1 MIGGRSRLL
10 ATLPLAWSP
19 TLSLAFSLCAF
30 AVVACGKVS
39 PNLGADGGGN
49 LTIAEACSM
58 LGQTECAKRQS
69 CSNGANIK
77 RVFGDMNTCVARETL
92 LCTDALHAPGTGN
105 SPALIQTCIADY
117 AGLACND
124 YFDGK
129 FPASCT
135 PAGSVAT
142 GQPCGFNGQCQTAY
156 CGSLAHAICGSCA
169 PSPVPGDSCASSAC
183 DHGQTCVDSTMTCE
197 ANGILNSPCG
207 GGVQCGSGLQCSTPS
222 TTVDDAGTGGT
233 CQHAISQVGAACG
246 GSMPGCDGSLGL
258 YCGGTNGSKMCLAT
272 LFATDGQP
280 CGALSSTTFTQCL
293 AGSCFSSTGT
303 VSGAGATGTCKADVT
318 EGAACDY
325 MLGPFCQMPS
335 RCVPTGGGTAGLCM
349 LANGTCG

>member
-142 GQPCGFNGQCQTAY
+142 GQPCGFNGQCQPAY

-169 PSPVPGDSCASSAC
+169 PTPVPGDSCASSAC

-325 MLGPFCQMPS
+325 VLGPFCQTPS
-335 RCVPTGGGTAGLCM
+335 RCVPTGGGSSGLCM

>member
-142 GQPCGFNGQCQTAY
+142 GQPCG
-156 CGSLAHAICGSCA
+156 
-169 PSPVPGDSCASSAC
+169 
-183 DHGQTCVDSTMTCE
+183 
-197 ANGILNSPCG
+197 
-207 GGVQCGSGLQCSTPS
+207 
-222 TTVDDAGTGGT
+222 
-233 CQHAISQVGAACG
+233 
-246 GSMPGCDGSLGL
+246 
-258 YCGGTNGSKMCLAT
+258 
-272 LFATDGQP
+272 
-280 CGALSSTTFTQCL
+280 ALSSTTFTQCL